1 MREISSSIAYE
12 IHSGETLPLKVA
24 RSTKLVVRGGAVWVT
39 RSDDTEDYW
48 LQPGHT
54 LRLRRGERLWLS
66 AEGTPRATVA
76 FSCADALRR
85 ARAELVCAH
94 RRAPRGADARRL
106 AHRLTLGGRR
116 GVSAATPGGHC
127 RISVNCRDQCPPLR
141 FLHLYC
147 PPRRR
152 SRCAGAATNPTK
164 PVSKRCARSPT
175 RAPPTHPTKS
185 GWSNIRPSSRLAGRR
200 SRASAGCRQ
209 RHPARE
215 SGPRRPDHVSR
226 PGQVVAYLLLDLRR
240 RKLMVREM
248 VTRIEQAVID
258 TLAAYNLAGER
269 KAGAPGIY
277 VAPGPQAGLHA
288 GAKIAALGLKIRNG
302 CSYHGVSLNVKMDLR
317 PFLAINPCGYA
328 GLETVDMAT
337 LGVVAGWDDVAR
349 TLAARL
355 TANLDGSPAAV
366 DQPRGRC
373 AHRLTGSN
381 E

>member
-1 MREISSSIAYE
+1 MSASPVSSSLLPAAAPLTLRWRGNEPYE
-12 IHSGETLPLKVA
+12 ASFEAMRAFTDARTADISDEIWLVEHPPVFTLGQAGDPAHLLAADSGIPLV
-24 RSTKLVVRGGAVWVT
+24 RVDRGGQIT
-39 RSDDTEDYW
+39 YH
-48 LQPGHT
+48 G
-54 LRLRRGERLWLS
+54 
-66 AEGTPRATVA
+66 
-76 FSCADALRR
+76 
-85 ARAELVCAH
+85 
-94 RRAPRGADARRL
+94 
-106 AHRLTLGGRR
+106 
-116 GVSAATPGGHC
+116 
-127 RISVNCRDQCPPLR
+127 
-141 FLHLYC
+141 
-147 PPRRR
+147 
-152 SRCAGAATNPTK
+152 
-164 PVSKRCARSPT
+164 
-175 RAPPTHPTKS
+175 
-185 GWSNIRPSSRLAGRR
+185 
-200 SRASAGCRQ
+200 
-209 RHPARE
+209 
-215 SGPRRPDHVSR
+215 

-317 PFLAINPCGYA
+317 PFLAINPCGYE

-366 DQPRGRC
+366 DQPQAG
-373 AHRLTGSN
+373 ALTA
-381 E
+381 